1 MNKFTLKQ
9 TGLIQNIMKEI
20 LTRGSFIYATY
31 TGLCFE
37 IKCIIEEADSKTYER
52 YGWNS
57 STNAY
62 YIIKSLMGN
71 TQEDYISTEPGLSPE
86 RVMFLILCTTISAQD
101 FNDWANAA

>member
-20 LTRGSFIYATY
+20 LERGSFVY
-31 TGLCFE
+31 TTNAGLCFE
-37 IKCIIEEADSKTYER
+37 IGCIIEEKENKTYK
-52 YGWNS
+52 WCDLPN

-101 FNDWANAA
+101 FNNWANAV